1 MPTPDEI
8 EAAAGIEPADE
19 LSRKRI
25 WAAAQFLARSQGRAP
40 AADDLRLAEGV
51 LDAAHMASQE
61 HLTEGRGRATITLTD
76 AGMADEIDVAV
87 EFAPELEDYDGD
99 EVAGT
104 PAQILA
110 LSLLEG
116 AFGDEDPGPE

>member
-1 MPTPDEI
+1 MPTPEEI

-25 WAAAQFLARSQGRAP
+25 WAAAQFLAGAVGRAP
-40 AADDLRLAEGV
+40 TAEDLRLAEGA
-51 LDAAHMASQE
+51 LDAAHMAAQE
-61 HLTEGRGRATITLTD
+61 HLTENRGRATITLTD
-76 AGMADEIDVAV
+76 SGMADEIDVAV
-87 EFAPELEDYDGD
+87 EFVPELQDVDNG

-110 LSLLEG
+110 LNLLEG
-116 AFGDEDPGPE
+116 AFGEDAAETG